1 MSDTA
6 DQDLEAVPILVH
18 VVPAVDYEDAEIRRE
33 EDREGFREHAL
44 IKMPWSR
51 PEIEVD
57 EASLRLK
64 DLKSGFERIQ
74 HQVESLM
81 AMQSSPSES
90 HLRITEVTA
99 KLGISAKGGI
109 GFIAEAGVEA
119 SLEVK
124 FVRSSRREGA
134 A

>member
-1 MSDTA
+1 MNDTA
-6 DQDLEAVPILVH
+6 DQDLETVPILVH
-18 VVPAVDYEDAEIRRE
+18 VVPAIDHEDAEIRLQEGRE
-33 EDREGFREHAL
+33 DFSEHAL

-57 EASLRLK
+57 EASLRLR
-64 DLKSGFERIQ
+64 DLKAGFERIR
-74 HQVESLM
+74 HQVESIM
-81 AMQSSPSES
+81 TMQPPPSDS

-109 GFIAEAGVEA
+109 AFIAEAGVEA

-124 FVRSSRREGA
+124 FVRSSRQDGA